1 MLLIIIMSI
10 FLISGLIGVIFWCNW
25 NHKMPDWVGKVVFP
39 VFVIGAALVVVV
51 VMIWATNID
60 ALENNRTEYEE
71 LLIYLPVV
79 EAADNEY
86 VRFDYYQKVK
96 DWNERFDSGMKMKD
110 NIWIGNIVGD
120 CFKGCGR
127 INFYLDYGN
136 EVVMSPPTG
145 TP

>member
-1 MLLIIIMSI
+1 
-10 FLISGLIGVIFWCNW
+10 
-25 NHKMPDWVGKVVFP
+25 MPNWVGSVVFP
-39 VFVIGAALVVVV
+39 VFIIGAALAVII

-60 ALENNRTEYEE
+60 APENNRTEYEK

-79 EAADNEY
+79 EATDNEY
-86 VRFDYYQKVK
+86 VRFDYYQKVR
-96 DWNERFDSGMKMKD
+96 DWNKRFDSGMKMKD
-110 NIWIGNIVGD
+110 SIWISSIVGD

-127 INFYLDYGN
+127 INFYLDYGS